1 MGTGIKPE
9 NYGNDTNADGIERKR
24 EWAALE
30 QIHSCFSFL
39 YRQLVSRS
47 PYKTIN

>member
-39 YRQLVSRS
+39 TDNWQDVCR
-47 PYKTIN
+47 